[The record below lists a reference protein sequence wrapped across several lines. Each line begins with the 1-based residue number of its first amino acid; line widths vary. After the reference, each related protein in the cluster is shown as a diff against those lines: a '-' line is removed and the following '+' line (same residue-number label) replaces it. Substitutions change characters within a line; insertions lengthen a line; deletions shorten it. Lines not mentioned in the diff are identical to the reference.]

1 MVTFQY
7 FTEVS
12 QYLKMAVK
20 AKRIAQ
26 VAKQSKRVKQAK
38 TAVKAAQTLND
49 LRGVTTSKK
58 DPHPQLT
65 SKHKKLQKRSDEAD
79 KRMATQTNIKKAD
92 SGSVFGK
99 GKAMGSGVGNVTGN
113 LARSV
118 GSGVTRATPPPP
130 EARDL
135 RRKGRQAAI
144 KLKKVTDTFRKQ
156 KPSPSSAAA
165 KKYPDPKKAM
175 RSGSAKQLELKLE
188 EFSHWREDF
197 VWEADKKYP
206 SGEKEKIIDVMK
218 GKNTIEVNPD
228 EPDDKYSRK

>member
-1 MVTFQY
+1 MITFQY

-38 TAVKAAQTLND
+38 TALKAGQAIND
-49 LRGVTTSKK
+49 LRGRSGSKK
-58 DPHPQLT
+58 DPHPKLT
-65 SKHKKLQKRSDEAD
+65 KKRDELQKKSDAAD
-79 KRMATQTNIKKAD
+79 KNLQAPTTIKKAD

-118 GSGVTRATPPPP
+118 GSGAKKAGVEPIAT
-130 EARDL
+130 RDL

-156 KPSPSSAAA
+156 KPSPSSVAA

-175 RSGSAKQLELKLE
+175 QSGKEKQLELKLE